1 VFTLFNASP
10 LQLLWVAFP
19 ETMARA
25 LSSVARYGDATLIAR
40 AAVVVA
46 WQVAGW
52 WIVVACLRGSPA
64 RRRRGAVAGLV
75 P

>member
-1 VFTLFNASP
+1 
-10 LQLLWVAFP
+10 
-19 ETMARA
+19 MARA
-25 LSSVARYGDATLIAR
+25 LSDVARYGDATLIAR

-52 WIVVACLRGSPA
+52 WIVVACLRGSLA
-64 RRRRGAVAGLV
+64 RARGGAVEGVV